1 MKCET
6 TVAMRK
12 VLVNIIGMLKTSQV
26 GYFVKQLPGKTMI
39 CTDDGDVVHEVMLVV
54 LTKVYR
60 YRQNAVGNQE
70 KCAIVGWTN
79 LPGSARSKS
88 GHK

>member
-1 MKCET
+1 
-6 TVAMRK
+6 
-12 VLVNIIGMLKTSQV
+12 MLKTSQV
-26 GYFVKQLPGKTMI
+26 GYFAKLLPGKTMI
-39 CTDDGDVVHEVMLVV
+39 FPDDGGVVHEVMIVV